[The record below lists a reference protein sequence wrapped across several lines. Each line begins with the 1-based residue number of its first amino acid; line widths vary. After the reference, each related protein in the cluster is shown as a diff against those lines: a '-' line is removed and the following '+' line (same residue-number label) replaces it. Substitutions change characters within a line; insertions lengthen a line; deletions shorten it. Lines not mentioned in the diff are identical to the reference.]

1 MPTARTFLA
10 VAAAAVAL
18 AASTFVADAPLATA
32 GPQTLLVNTT
42 TDTFDAVCDETHCS
56 LRDAIAAAGPGGR
69 VRVPS
74 GFYTLTR
81 TGHGGIG
88 RGDIDLLASITIAG
102 VGETGAFIDASQ
114 LGERAFTMGSATADG
129 RYDLRRLTIFGA
141 RAPSIDG
148 AAARLR
154 GGTARLRRVTI
165 VGSRGGDGG
174 ALWSAPRSSFHVL
187 DSLLIDNTASG
198 SGGAIHSRGRLV
210 MIGSTVAGNR
220 ATDGGGIAVAGNGGA
235 IERSTIAENVA
246 TSSGGGMYL
255 TSGATLEGVTVA
267 DNRAGRGGGI
277 RRPASASGE
286 VSVSGSV
293 LSDNEADRSVDCAA
307 AVVSLGGNAGFAK
320 GCGGL
325 RSPGD
330 HTGADPRLRRLG
342 AYGGPTPT
350 IALRTESPALGAA
363 GRCDSR
369 ADQRGAPRDRRC
381 DAGAYEL
388 VRCLGKPVN
397 IVGTR
402 GDDELSGGRGP
413 DGFLGLGGDDE
424 FQGSIGNDRACGGAG
439 HDLLIAGPGSDRFDG
454 GPGNDRI
461 EGERGDD
468 WVWGGPGRD
477 RLAGGPGKDTC
488 QSERRDREPKGCEI
502 FAVAIARATD
512 RPGSPI

>member
-1 MPTARTFLA
+1 MPIARTFLA
-10 VAAAAVAL
+10 VVAAAIAL
-18 AASTFVADAPLATA
+18 AASTLVADAPVAAA

-42 TDTFDAVCDETHCS
+42 TDTFDAVCDEADCS

-81 TGHGGIG
+81 AGHGGIG
-88 RGDIDLLASITIAG
+88 RGDIDLPASITIAG

-114 LGERAFTMGSATADG
+114 LGERAFTMGTATEHG
-129 RYDLRRLTIFGA
+129 RYELRRLTIFGA
-141 RAPSIDG
+141 RAPSVDG
-148 AAARLR
+148 AAVRLR

-174 ALWSAPRSSFHVL
+174 AVWSAPRSALHVL
-187 DSLLIDNTASG
+187 DSLLIDNIASG

-210 MIGSTVAGNR
+210 MIGTTVAGNR

-235 IERSTIAENVA
+235 IEGSTIAENVA
-246 TSSGGGMYL
+246 ASSGGGMYL
-255 TSGATLEGVTVA
+255 ASGATLDGVTVA

-277 RRPASASGE
+277 RRPASASGG
-286 VSVSGSV
+286 VSVRGSV

-307 AVVSLGGNAGFAK
+307 AVVSLGGNAGFAR
-320 GCGGL
+320 GCGL
-325 RSPGD
+325 RSSDD

-350 IALRTESPALGAA
+350 MALRIDSPALGAA
-363 GRCDSR
+363 GGCDSH

-413 DGFLGLGGDDE
+413 DVFLGLGGGDE

-461 EGERGDD
+461 EGEQGDD

-477 RLAGGPGKDTC
+477 RLVGGPGKDTC

-512 RPGSPI
+512 PPRSPT

>member
-1 MPTARTFLA
+1 MALARTSLA
-10 VAAAAVAL
+10 VVAAAVAL
-18 AASTFVADAPLATA
+18 TASTLVADTPGATA
-32 GPQTLLVNTT
+32 GTQTLLVNTT
-42 TDTFDAVCDETHCS
+42 TDTFDAVCDEDCS

-88 RGDIDLLASITIAG
+88 RGDIDLRASITIAG
-102 VGETGAFIDASQ
+102 VGETGTFIDASQ
-114 LGERAFTMGSATADG
+114 LGERAFTMGTASADG
-129 RYDLRRLTIFGA
+129 RYELRRLTIFGA

-148 AAARLR
+148 AAARL
-154 GGTARLRRVTI
+154 GGGSARLRRVTI

-174 ALWSAPRSSFHVL
+174 ALWSAPRSSLHVF
-187 DSLLIDNTASG
+187 DSLLIDNAASRA
-198 SGGAIHSRGRLV
+198 GGAIHSRGRLV
-210 MIGSTVAGNR
+210 MIGTTVAGNR
-220 ATDGGGIAVAGNGGA
+220 AADGGGIAVAGNGGT

-246 TSSGGGMYL
+246 TSSGGGMYIA
-255 TSGATLEGVTVA
+255 SAATLDGVTVA

-277 RRPASASGE
+277 RRPASAPGE

-307 AVVSLGGNAGFAK
+307 AIVSLGGNAGFAK
-320 GCGGL
+320 GCGL
-325 RSPGD
+325 RSSED
-330 HTGADPRLRRLG
+330 HTGVDPRLRRLG

-350 IALRTESPALGAA
+350 MALRIDSPALGAA
-363 GRCDSR
+363 GRCDSH

-402 GDDELSGGRGP
+402 GDDELSGGRRP
-413 DGFLGLGGDDE
+413 DVFLGLGGDDE

-439 HDLLIAGPGSDRFDG
+439 HDLLIAGPGNDRFDG

-461 EGERGDD
+461 EGEEGDD

-477 RLAGGPGKDTC
+477 RLVGGPGMDTC